1 MKQKL
6 LSILQPYKRP
16 DWNLLVF
23 LVLFL
28 NVKLVIKLL
37 ALVFIYIR
45 RPVNPFRF
53 SLRPAGVPWFYPAM
67 IVIAVA
73 NLLVYSL
80 YHNSDYWLVLL
91 CGTGFWIL
99 CILAFRQLAY
109 TVSAQPAERVHAAIL
124 YFFLLNAFVSCID
137 LARIIVETGELNPY
151 RYQGNYQK
159 YFIGTGDYIR
169 GISFDTSTTNAL
181 LNAFGLVYFL
191 ERKQYAFSLLCMAV
205 LLCTC
210 SNFTN
215 MLIVLCLLFL
225 FICRSSRNQK
235 SVIVVQ
241 FAMLV
246 AFMGGI
252 SPQNNNYTVN
262 AVEKLAGRKAYAQK
276 PQQSKD
282 LMQLP
287 DSLLTAEQRRY
298 KKAKRYVDSIA
309 IAISNTGDEKINT
322 AAVIH
327 IPRVNIHAPEYQHRP
342 DSSYSRM
349 QAIMLFQELGGTKKD
364 TATVARRYGGKV
376 RGWLQLYHFFESHP
390 EKLVT
395 GNGMGNFSSKLAFRT
410 TGLHI
415 AGGYPAGHTY
425 IHPDFRDNHLMVY
438 LDFFARDSGDH
449 SISNSPGN
457 VYAQLAGEY
466 GLIGLACFA
475 GLYLFYFMERK
486 TMQGYGF
493 PVLLLLAG
501 AFMAD
506 YWFEQ
511 LSVVPMAE
519 LLLLLNMKRNTDD
532 TAA

>member
-28 NVKLVIKLL
+28 NVKLVMKLL
-37 ALVFIYIR
+37 ALAFIYIR

-67 IVIAVA
+67 VVIAVA

-80 YHNSDYWLVLL
+80 YQNNDYWLVLL
-91 CGTGFWIL
+91 SGTGFWVL
-99 CILAFRQLAY
+99 CILAFRQLSY
-109 TVSAQPAERVHAAIL
+109 TVATQPAERVHAAIL
-124 YFFLLNAFVSCID
+124 YFLLLNAFVSCID
-137 LARIIVETGELNPY
+137 LARIIVETGEINPY

-191 ERKQYAFSLLCMAV
+191 ERKQYAFSLLCTAV

-215 MLIVLCLLFL
+215 VLIVLCLLFL
-225 FICRSSRNQK
+225 FVFRSNRNQK
-235 SVIVVQ
+235 SVIMVQ
-241 FAMLV
+241 FAMLI
-246 AFMGGI
+246 AFMSGI
-252 SPQNNNYTVN
+252 SPQNNSYTIN
-262 AVEKLAGRKAYAQK
+262 AIEKLAGRKTYAQK
-276 PQQSKD
+276 PQQQKD
-282 LMQLP
+282 LMQQP

-298 KKAKRYVDSIA
+298 KKAKRYVDSTATA
-309 IAISNTGDEKINT
+309 IRNTGEKIHT

-327 IPRVNIHAPEYQHRP
+327 IPKVNIHAPEYQHRP

-349 QAIMLFQELGGTKKD
+349 QAIRFFQKLGGAAKD
-364 TATVARRYGGKV
+364 PAAAADRYAGKV
-376 RGWLQLYHFFESHP
+376 RGWIQLYRFFEDHP

-395 GNGMGNFSSKLAFRT
+395 GDGMGNFSSKLAFRT

-415 AGGYPAGHTY
+415 AGGYPAAHTY
-425 IHPDFRDNHLMVY
+425 IHPDFRDHHLMIY

-457 VYAQLAGEY
+457 VYAQLVGEY
-466 GLIGLACFA
+466 GIIGLACFA
-475 GLYLFYFMERK
+475 GLYLFYFMGRK
-486 TMQGYGF
+486 TLSGYGF

-519 LLLLLNMKRNTDD
+519 LLLLLNMQCNTDD